1 MEDRKTTLPSGL
13 CVLSERI
20 PDRHSVSVGV
30 WLRNGAR
37 DEPADRLGISHF
49 IEHMLFKGTARR
61 DARAIAASLE
71 SLGGQLDAFTGR
83 EQVCFYARAL
93 SEHLSQTVDVLADI
107 VCHSLFA
114 PVDVTREKSVV
125 REEICAAEDN
135 PDDRVGEMLAAQV
148 WGEHGLGRPI
158 LGTLDTIETLTPDM
172 LNDYFRSRYLA
183 ENLVVAAAGDVDHE
197 VLVDLALRHFE
208 LPSGPPLP
216 LSGEP
221 PAYAPT
227 TRIETREDLQQL
239 YLSVATRGLS
249 FGHAD
254 RYPLAVMN
262 ALLGGGMSS
271 RLFQSVREEAGL
283 AYSIYSSTEFH
294 RDCGSLGIHLGVA
307 PDRGR
312 EALAL
317 VRQELEKLA
326 AAGAPADE
334 VEAAKAQLRGS
345 LLMGQES
352 VSNRMHHL
360 AGEEIYMGRYTSPE
374 EHVAQVERVTVEDV
388 AAAAKRFLTPGDYC
402 LSALGPRGGAG
413 VTAGDWPGA

>member
-1 MEDRKTTLPSGL
+1 LEDRKTTLPSGL

-37 DEPADRLGISHF
+37 DEPAERLGISHF
-49 IEHMLFKGTARR
+49 IEHMLFKGTPRR

-71 SLGGQLDAFTGR
+71 SLGGHLDAFTGR
-83 EQVCFYARAL
+83 EQVCYYARAL
-93 SEHLSQTVDVLADI
+93 SEHLPQAVDVLADI
-107 VCHSLFA
+107 VCHSLFTPA
-114 PVDVTREKSVV
+114 DVAREKSVV

-135 PDDRVGEMLAAQV
+135 PDDCVGEMLAAQV
-148 WGEHGLGRPI
+148 WGDHGLGRPI
-158 LGTLDTIETLTPDM
+158 LGTLETVEALTPDM
-172 LNDYFRSRYLA
+172 LHDYFRSRYRA
-183 ENLVVAAAGDVDHE
+183 ENVVVAAAGDVDHE
-197 VLVDLALRHFE
+197 VLVELATRHFE
-208 LPSGPPLP
+208 LPTGSPLP
-216 LSGEP
+216 LSGDA
-221 PAYAPT
+221 PAYSPT
-227 TRIETREDLQQL
+227 ARIETREDLQQL

-249 FGHAD
+249 FGHPD

-294 RDCGSLGIHLGVA
+294 RDCGTLGIHLGVA

-312 EALAL
+312 EALSL
-317 VRQELEKLA
+317 VRQELESLA
-326 AAGAPADE
+326 AGGAPADE
-334 VEAAKAQLRGS
+334 VESAKAQLRGS

-374 EHVAQVERVTVEDV
+374 EHVAQIESVTVDEVV
-388 AAAAKRFLTPGDYC
+388 AAARRFLVPGDYC
-402 LSALGPRGGAG
+402 LSALGPRGGPA
-413 VTAGDWPGA
+413 VTAGDWGL